1 MERVAIV
8 EGIRSPYVKAGTD
21 FKDISAVELG
31 RSVLRELLERT
42 AIDPSVIDEVIIGNV
57 SPPVDSA
64 NPSRVIALRAGLP
77 KEIPAYTVQRNCA
90 SGMQALTSAYTQI
103 IAGESEVVIAG
114 GVESMSQIPFYFTP
128 ELQEIITNFQRART
142 LLQRLDI
149 LKRIR
154 PAQFKPVIGVMLGLT
169 DPVCGKNM
177 GETAEI
183 LAREF
188 DITRADQD
196 EFSLMSHQRAEAA
209 RERLAEEI
217 VPIMPQPN
225 YNPVERD
232 NGIRDSQTMEALGKL
247 RPVFDR
253 KYGTVTA
260 GNASQLSDGAA
271 MLLVMSEEKAKVL
284 GYEPLGFIKAFAY
297 AGLDPARM
305 GLGPVFATQKLLKKT
320 KVKFKDI
327 QLMEINEAFASQVI
341 ACERAFASKE
351 FAEEHF
357 GTKRAIG
364 KLNREILNV
373 NGGAI
378 ALGHPVGSTGAR
390 LVLTLLKEMKRRDL
404 NLGMASLCIGGGQGG
419 AVLVERG

>member
-1 MERVAIV
+1 MERVVIV
-8 EGIRSPYVKAGTD
+8 EGFRSPYIKAGTD
-21 FKDISAVELG
+21 FKDVSAIELG
-31 RSVLRELLERT
+31 RSVLRELIERT
-42 AIDPSVIDEVIIGNV
+42 AIDPSMIDEVIIGNV
-57 SPPVDSA
+57 SQPVDSA
-64 NPSRVIALRAGLP
+64 NPSRVIALKAGLP

-103 IAGESEVVIAG
+103 VAGESEVVVAG

-128 ELQEIITNFQRART
+128 ELQEIITSFQRART
-142 LLQRLDI
+142 LLQKIDI
-149 LKRIR
+149 IKRIR

-169 DPVCGKNM
+169 DPFCGKNM
-177 GETAEI
+177 GQTAEI

-188 DITRADQD
+188 DITREEQDQ
-196 EFSLMSHQRAEAA
+196 FSLMSHQRVEAA

-217 VPIMPQPN
+217 VPIMPAPK
-225 YNPVERD
+225 YVPVEKD
-232 NGIRDSQTMEALGKL
+232 NGVREGQTMEALGKL

-253 KYGTVTA
+253 RYGTVTA
-260 GNASQLSDGAA
+260 GNASQLTDGAA
-271 MLLVMSEEKAKVL
+271 MLLVMSEKKAKAL
-284 GYEPLGFIKAFAY
+284 GYEPLGFIKGFAY

-327 QLMEINEAFASQVI
+327 ELMEINEAFASQVI

-351 FAEEHF
+351 FAEKHF

-364 KLNREILNV
+364 KLNRDILNV

-390 LVLTLLKEMKRRDL
+390 IVLTLLKEMKRRDL
-404 NLGMASLCIGGGQGG
+404 TLGLATLCIGGGQGG
-419 AVLVERG
+419 AVIVERA

>member
-21 FKDISAVELG
+21 FKSISAIELG

-57 SPPVDSA
+57 SQPVDSA
-64 NPSRVIALRAGLP
+64 NPSRVIALKAGLP

-90 SGMQALTSAYTQI
+90 SGMQALTSACTQI
-103 IAGESEVVIAG
+103 MAGESEVVIAG
-114 GVESMSQIPFYFTP
+114 GVESMSQIPFYFTS

-142 LLQRLDI
+142 LLQRVDI
-149 LKRIR
+149 LKRVR
-154 PAQFKPVIGVMLGLT
+154 PAQLKPVIGVMLGLT

-177 GETAEI
+177 GQTAEI

-188 DITRADQD
+188 DITREEQD

-217 VPIMPQPN
+217 VSVMPAPKFK
-225 YNPVERD
+225 PVDKD
-232 NGIRDSQTMEALGKL
+232 NGIREGQTMEALGKL

-260 GNASQLSDGAA
+260 GNASQLTDGAA
-271 MLLVMSEEKAKVL
+271 MLLVMSEEKAKTL
-284 GYEPLGFIKAFAY
+284 GYEPLGFVKGFAY

-327 QLMEINEAFASQVI
+327 ELMEINEAFASQVI

-351 FAEEHF
+351 FSEKHF

-364 KLNREILNV
+364 KLNRDILNV

-390 LVLTLLKEMKRRDL
+390 LVLTLLREMKRRDL

-419 AVLVERG
+419 AVLVERD

>member
-8 EGIRSPYVKAGTD
+8 EGFRSPYIKAGTE
-21 FKDISAVELG
+21 FKDISAIELG

-57 SPPVDSA
+57 SQPVDSA
-64 NPSRVIALRAGLP
+64 NPSRVIALKAGLP
-77 KEIPAYTVQRNCA
+77 REIPAYTVQRNCA

-103 IAGESEVVIAG
+103 IAGESEVVITG

-142 LLQRLDI
+142 LLQKIDI
-149 LKRIR
+149 IKRIR
-154 PAQFKPVIGVMLGLT
+154 PAHFRPVIGVMLGLT

-177 GETAEI
+177 GQTAEI

-188 DITRADQD
+188 DISREEQDQ
-196 EFSLMSHQRAEAA
+196 FSLMSHQRVEAA

-217 VPIMPQPN
+217 VPIMPAPR
-225 YNPVERD
+225 YVSVEKD
-232 NGIRDSQTMEALGKL
+232 NGVREGQTMEALGKL
-247 RPVFDR
+247 KPVFDR
-253 KYGTVTA
+253 RYGTVTA
-260 GNASQLSDGAA
+260 GNASQLTDGAA
-271 MLLVMSEEKAKVL
+271 MLLVMSEEKAKTL
-284 GYEPLGFIKAFAY
+284 GYEPLGFIKGFAY

-327 QLMEINEAFASQVI
+327 ELMEINEAFASQVI

-351 FAEEHF
+351 FAEKHF

-364 KLNREILNV
+364 KLNRNILNV

-390 LVLTLLKEMKRRDL
+390 LVLTLLREMKRRDL
-404 NLGMASLCIGGGQGG
+404 NLGLATLCIGGGQGG
-419 AVLVERG
+419 AVIVERA

>member
-1 MERVAIV
+1 MKRIAIV
-8 EGIRSPYVKAGTD
+8 EGLRSPYVKAGTD
-21 FKDISAVELG
+21 FKDISAIELG

-57 SPPVDSA
+57 SQPVDSA
-64 NPSRVIALRAGLP
+64 NPSRVIALKAGLP

-114 GVESMSQIPFYFTP
+114 GVESMSQIPFYFTT

-142 LLQRLDI
+142 LLQRIDI

-177 GETAEI
+177 GQTAEI

-188 DITRADQD
+188 NISREEQD
-196 EFSLMSHQRAEAA
+196 EFSLVSHQRAEVA

-217 VPIMPQPN
+217 VSVMPAPKF
-225 YNPVERD
+225 NPVDKD
-232 NGIRDSQTMEALGKL
+232 NGIREGQTMEALGKL

-260 GNASQLSDGAA
+260 GNASQLTDGAA
-271 MLLVMSEEKAKVL
+271 MLLVMSEEKAKGL
-284 GYEPLGFIKAFAY
+284 GYEPLGFIKDFAY

-327 QLMEINEAFASQVI
+327 ELMEINEAFASQII

-351 FAEEHF
+351 FSEKHF

-364 KLNREILNV
+364 KLNRDILNV

-404 NLGMASLCIGGGQGG
+404 NLGLATLCIGGGQGG
-419 AVLVERG
+419 AVLVERD

>member
-21 FKDISAVELG
+21 FKDISAIELG

-42 AIDPSVIDEVIIGNV
+42 AIDPAVIDEVIIGNV
-57 SPPVDSA
+57 SQPVDSA
-64 NPSRVIALRAGLP
+64 NPARVIALRAGLP
-77 KEIPAYTVQRNCA
+77 EEIPAYTVQRNCA
-90 SGMQALTSAYTQI
+90 SGMQAMTSAYTQI

-128 ELQEIITNFQRART
+128 ELQAIITDFQRART
-142 LLQRLDI
+142 LLQKIEIFR
-149 LKRIR
+149 RIR

-209 RERLAEEI
+209 RERLGEEI
-217 VPIMPQPN
+217 VSVMPAPK
-225 YNPVERD
+225 YNAVERD
-232 NGIRDSQTMEALGKL
+232 NGIRDGQTMEALGKL

-260 GNASQLSDGAA
+260 GNASQLTDGAA
-271 MLLVMSEEKAKVL
+271 MLLVMSEEKAKEL
-284 GYEPLGFIKAFAY
+284 GYEPLGFIKGFAY
-297 AGLDPARM
+297 AALDPARM
-305 GLGPVFATQKLLKKT
+305 GLGPVFATQKLLEKT

-357 GTKRAIG
+357 GTKKAIG
-364 KLNREILNV
+364 KINRNILNV

-390 LVLTLLKEMKRRDL
+390 LVLTLLREMKRRDL

>member
-1 MERVAIV
+1 MKRVAIV

-21 FKDISAVELG
+21 FKGLSSVDLG

-42 AIDPSVIDEVIIGNV
+42 AIEPSVIDEVIIGNV

-103 IAGESEVVIAG
+103 IAGESEVVVAG

-128 ELQEIITNFQRART
+128 ELQEIITDFQRART
-142 LLQRLDI
+142 LLQRIDI

-177 GETAEI
+177 GQTAEI

-188 DITRADQD
+188 DITRDAQD

-217 VPIMPQPN
+217 VSIMPAPK
-225 YNPVERD
+225 YNPVE
-232 NGIRDSQTMEALGKL
+232 
-247 RPVFDR
+247 
-253 KYGTVTA
+253 
-260 GNASQLSDGAA
+260 
-271 MLLVMSEEKAKVL
+271 
-284 GYEPLGFIKAFAY
+284 
-297 AGLDPARM
+297 
-305 GLGPVFATQKLLKKT
+305 
-320 KVKFKDI
+320 
-327 QLMEINEAFASQVI
+327 
-341 ACERAFASKE
+341 
-351 FAEEHF
+351 
-357 GTKRAIG
+357 
-364 KLNREILNV
+364 
-373 NGGAI
+373 
-378 ALGHPVGSTGAR
+378 
-390 LVLTLLKEMKRRDL
+390 
-404 NLGMASLCIGGGQGG
+404 
-419 AVLVERG
+419 

>member
-1 MERVAIV
+1 MKRIAIV

-21 FKDISAVELG
+21 FKSISAIELG

-57 SPPVDSA
+57 SQPVDSA

-77 KEIPAYTVQRNCA
+77 EEIPAYTVQRNCA
-90 SGMQALTSAYTQI
+90 SGMQALTSACTQI
-103 IAGESEVVIAG
+103 MAGESEVVIAG

-142 LLQRLDI
+142 LLQRINI
-149 LKRIR
+149 LKRVR
-154 PAQFKPVIGVMLGLT
+154 PAQLKPVIGVMLGLT

-177 GETAEI
+177 GQTAEI

-188 DITRADQD
+188 DITREEQD

-217 VPIMPQPN
+217 VSVMPAPKF
-225 YNPVERD
+225 NPVDKD
-232 NGIRDSQTMEALGKL
+232 NGIREGQTMEALGKL

-260 GNASQLSDGAA
+260 GNASQLTDGAA
-271 MLLVMSEEKAKVL
+271 MLLVMTEEKSKTL
-284 GYEPLGFIKAFAY
+284 GYEPLGFVKGFAY

-320 KVKFKDI
+320 GVKFKDI
-327 QLMEINEAFASQVI
+327 ELMEINEAFASQVI
-341 ACERAFASKE
+341 ACERAFVSKE
-351 FAEEHF
+351 FSEKHF

-364 KLNREILNV
+364 KLNRKILNV

-390 LVLTLLKEMKRRDL
+390 LVLTLLREMKRRDL

-419 AVLVERG
+419 AVLVERT

>member
-1 MERVAIV
+1 MKRIAIV
-8 EGIRSPYVKAGTD
+8 EGLRSPYVKAGTD
-21 FKDISAVELG
+21 FKDFSAIELG

-42 AIDPSVIDEVIIGNV
+42 AVDPSVIDEVIIGNV
-57 SPPVDSA
+57 SQPVDSA
-64 NPSRVIALRAGLP
+64 NSSRVIALRAGLP
-77 KEIPAYTVQRNCA
+77 QEIPAYTVQRNCA
-90 SGMQALTSAYTQI
+90 SGMQALTSACTQI
-103 IAGESEVVIAG
+103 MAGESEVVIAG

-142 LLQRLDI
+142 LLQRIDI

-154 PAQFKPVIGVMLGLT
+154 PAQLKPVIGVMLGLT

-177 GETAEI
+177 GQTAEI

-188 DITRADQD
+188 DISREEQD

-217 VPIMPQPN
+217 VSIMPAPK
-225 YNPVERD
+225 YNPVDKD
-232 NGIRDSQTMEALGKL
+232 NGIRDGQTMEALGKL

-271 MLLVMSEEKAKVL
+271 MLLVMSEEKAKDL
-284 GYEPLGFIKAFAY
+284 GYEPLGFIKNFAY

-351 FAEEHF
+351 FSEKYF

-364 KLNREILNV
+364 KISRDILNV

-390 LVLTLLKEMKRRDL
+390 LVLTLLREMKRRDL
-404 NLGMASLCIGGGQGG
+404 NLGLASLCIGGGQGG
-419 AVLVERG
+419 AVLVERA

>member
-1 MERVAIV
+1 MKRVAIV

-21 FKDISAVELG
+21 FKGLSSVDLG

-42 AIDPSVIDEVIIGNV
+42 AIDPSAIDEVIIGNV

-103 IAGESEVVIAG
+103 IAGESEVVVAG

-128 ELQEIITNFQRART
+128 ELQEIITDFQRART
-142 LLQRLDI
+142 LLQRIAI

-154 PAQFKPVIGVMLGLT
+154 PAQLKPVIGVMLGLT

-177 GETAEI
+177 GQTAEI

-188 DITRADQD
+188 DISRDEQD

-217 VPIMPQPN
+217 VSIMPTPK
-225 YNPVERD
+225 YNPVEQD
-232 NGIRDSQTMEALGKL
+232 NGIRIGQTMEALGKL
-247 RPVFDR
+247 KPVFDR

-271 MLLVMSEEKAKVL
+271 MLLVMTEEKAKEL
-284 GYEPLGFIKAFAY
+284 GYEPLGFIKDFAY

-305 GLGPVFATQKLLKKT
+305 GLGPVFATQKLLNKT

-351 FAEEHF
+351 FVEKHF

-364 KLNREILNV
+364 KINRAILNV

-390 LVLTLLKEMKRRDL
+390 LVLTLLREMKRRDL
-404 NLGMASLCIGGGQGG
+404 NLGLASLCIGGGQGG
-419 AVLVERG
+419 AVLVERS